1 MMMIAVL
8 AALPVAACG
17 VEPVD
22 GEVTPLT
29 VGQGKAD
36 GQLPPMRAHL
46 SKNGA
51 TFLFHCDEPIFDR
64 KCNLTLTLE
73 DWPKQPDAATLT
85 YLAQYGTVNTRVIGM
100 HVGIADTES
109 PALRQIDVNP
119 RVSSMWLTWNGAAQ
133 QFVSYSEGA
142 RPQIVLKNIPNGDYH
157 LRLFPAEAGEADVT
171 FRAQWD

>member
-1 MMMIAVL
+1 MMTIAML
-8 AALPVAACG
+8 AALPVTACG

-36 GQLPPMRAHL
+36 GEIAPMRARL

-73 DWPKQPDAATLT
+73 DWPKVPDAATLS

-100 HVGIADTES
+100 RVGISDTES

-133 QFVSYSEGA
+133 QFVSYSDGA